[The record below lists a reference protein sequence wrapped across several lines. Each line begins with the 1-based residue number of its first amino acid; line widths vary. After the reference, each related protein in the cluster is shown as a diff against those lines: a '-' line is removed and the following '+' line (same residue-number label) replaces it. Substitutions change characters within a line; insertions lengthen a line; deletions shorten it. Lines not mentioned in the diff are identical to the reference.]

1 MKRSELA
8 EKMHK
13 LSATKEELSS
23 LNLDRYR
30 QKVQNDKDAVIQVI
44 NRKDGQLQDYK
55 QKMKKFYEEDLKEQA

>member
-8 EKMHK
+8 EKMLK